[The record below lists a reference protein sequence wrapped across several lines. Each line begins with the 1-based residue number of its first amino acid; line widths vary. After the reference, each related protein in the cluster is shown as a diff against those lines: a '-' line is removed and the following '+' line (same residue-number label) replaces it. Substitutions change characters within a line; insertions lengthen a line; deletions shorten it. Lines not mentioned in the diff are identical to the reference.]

1 MSSLENKKG
10 GRIGVLLGNEKGG
23 GVERKRQMLRGVEP
37 PRTSS
42 APFVAVSVGVALL
55 RQQFFPVRDAGV
67 EPGCDLVHVL
77 LVALVIAGNAAI
89 PSW

>member
-10 GRIGVLLGNEKGG
+10 GRIGVLLGNGKGG
-23 GVERKRQMLRGVEP
+23 SWTEEANAQRVEP
-37 PRTSS
+37 ARTSS

-55 RQQFFPVRDAGV
+55 RQQFFPVGDAGV
-67 EPGCDLVHVL
+67 EPGCDLVHAL